1 MQIYKAIN
9 GQSIYDVCLQTY
21 GSLDYI
27 YKLMQDNAFAGLD
40 DKVISGQDFV
50 WDDSLVINQRVNAA
64 FLSSDKLF
72 ATAIP
77 EITIT
82 PVAVGDL
89 KFGGIVA
96 YLFVP
101 GDPGYIAG
109 EYHGLV
115 ASIGKSVGSASY
127 GCYPPPTTIGGTVDA
142 FGYGSANTTA
152 LLNNCATRPM
162 AASVARNHNGG
173 GFTDWYLPVYDELIK
188 LYNVKSII
196 GGFDSAGDIYYTSA
210 EVPQYWAWVMAFS
223 GAGGAGA
230 FKTQSEKN
238 ASRLIRAV
246 RNF

>member
-1 MQIYKAIN
+1 
-9 GQSIYDVCLQTY
+9 
-21 GSLDYI
+21 
-27 YKLMQDNAFAGLD
+27 MQDNGVNGLD
-40 DKVISGQDFV
+40 EQVLSEQEFV
-50 WDDSLVINQRVNAA
+50 WDDSLVINQQVNAA
-64 FLSSDKLF
+64 FLQSGNIL

-77 EITIT
+77 EKTVT
-82 PVAVGDL
+82 PVVVGEL

-96 YLFVP
+96 YLFQP
-101 GDPGYIAG
+101 GDPGYIPG

-142 FGYGSANTTA
+142 FGFGSANTTA

-162 AASVARNHNGG
+162 AASVARGHNGG

-196 GGFDSAGDIYYTSA
+196 GGFDSVSDVYYTSA
-210 EVPQYWAWVMAFS
+210 EVPQFWAWIMAFS
-223 GAGGAGA
+223 GAGGAGPYKA
-230 FKTQSEKN
+230 QSEKN
-238 ASRLIRAV
+238 AARLIRAV